1 MGYCNSSLTHKLVWD
16 HNLLLQ
22 PELIWTWIIMFT
34 MKYYKNYKIVPLCIS
49 ASIWTYEQLC
59 FCTTRNTT
67 YPVEDDESA
76 SGAARQGIRE
86 VTWTRSST
94 YHDLITYTMLTV
106 CYFLFSYF
114 GPLVIAFLKLDSR
127 GEDPISFSKI
137 KNESISN
144 NLVPPNNQ
152 SKSDIQM

>member
-1 MGYCNSSLTHKLVWD
+1 
-16 HNLLLQ
+16 
-22 PELIWTWIIMFT
+22 MFT
-34 MKYYKNYKIVPLCIS
+34 MKYYKNYKIIPLCIFLLPFEL
-49 ASIWTYEQLC
+49 TR
-59 FCTTRNTT
+59 TTLLLHDTNTT

-76 SGAARQGIRE
+76 SGAARQGLRE
-86 VTWTRSST
+86 VTCTRSST

-144 NLVPPNNQ
+144 NLFPPNNQ
-152 SKSDIQM
+152 SKSDILM